1 MKKIYFIMVLAG
13 LAIAAVSC
21 VKDKI
26 YSIPVFTGIENTEA
40 YSEADEVTVTAKV
53 QALVNVVSVKLYYNS
68 GEQYTEVEMSG
79 TFENGAGEYK
89 GKIPGKPKDTEVSY
103 YAEALSEKG
112 DIAKSN
118 IIKYKVGEVPVDY
131 TGLILNEL
139 NGNDKFIEL
148 YNKGSKEIYI
158 GGILMF
164 KDSNMEAGNHIWKA
178 PSKKMAAGEY
188 LVLKSNK
195 ADGVDPNDPYV
206 FNSGLSNKK
215 SVRITITKPD
225 GTSIIDDFNLDN
237 PTNKVYSG
245 SFGRNQDG
253 KWYHQETKTPGAAN
267 VDGTEALTMK

>member
-1 MKKIYFIMVLAG
+1 MKKIYFIIVLAG
-13 LAIAAVSC
+13 LGLAAASC
-21 VKDKI
+21 VKDAI
-26 YSIPVFTGIENTEA
+26 YSTPTFTAIENTIA

-68 GEQYTEVEMSG
+68 GEKYTEVDMNG
-79 TFENGAGEYK
+79 TFANGEGKYE
-89 GKIPGKPKDTEVSY
+89 GKIPGLPKDTEVSY

-112 DIAKSN
+112 GTAKSS

-131 TGLILNEL
+131 TGLVINEL

-148 YNKGSKEIYI
+148 YNGSSKEVYI

-164 KDSNMEAGNHIWKA
+164 KDSKMDAGTEIWKA
-178 PSKKMAAGEY
+178 PGKKMAAGEY
-188 LVLKSNK
+188 IVLKSSK
-195 ADGVDPNDPYV
+195 AAGVDPNDPYI

-237 PTNKVYSG
+237 SAGTEYAG
-245 SFGRNQDG
+245 SFGRNKDG
-253 KWYHQETKTPGAAN
+253 KWYHQKTKTPGAVN

>member
-1 MKKIYFIMVLAG
+1 MKKIYFIIALAVLS
-13 LAIAAVSC
+13 LAASSC

-26 YSIPVFTGIENTEA
+26 YSTPVFTAIENTTA
-40 YSEADEVTVTAKV
+40 YTEADKVTVTAKV

-68 GEQYTEVEMSG
+68 GEKYIEVDMSG
-79 TFENGAGEYK
+79 SFSNGEGEYK
-89 GKIPGKPKDTEVSY
+89 GEIPGLPKDTEVSY

-112 DIAKSN
+112 DIGKSN
-118 IIKYKVGEVPVDY
+118 IIKYKVGEAPVDY

-139 NGNDKFIEL
+139 NGKDKFIEL
-148 YNKGSKEIYI
+148 YNKGSKEIFI
-158 GGILMF
+158 GGLLMF
-164 KDSNMEAGNHIWKA
+164 KDGKMDAGSQIWTA
-178 PSKKMAAGEY
+178 PAKKMVAGEY

-195 ADGVDPNDPYV
+195 ADGVEPDDPYV
-206 FNSGLSNKK
+206 FKSGLSNKK

-237 PTNKVYSG
+237 DAGKEYSG
-245 SFGRNQDG
+245 SFGRNKDG